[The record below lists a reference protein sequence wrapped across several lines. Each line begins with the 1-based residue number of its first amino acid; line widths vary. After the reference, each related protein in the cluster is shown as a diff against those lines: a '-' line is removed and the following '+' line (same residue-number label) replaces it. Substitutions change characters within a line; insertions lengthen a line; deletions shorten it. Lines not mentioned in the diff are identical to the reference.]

1 MPRAY
6 NRASWP
12 FRSIYIMEMTRRSR
26 ILAASRL
33 QRADRLPFFH
43 YWRHSQVGYAEREA
57 RNRGMGMCW
66 VRPSYVEV
74 LHGVQVADIFT
85 TLDGRPVVRRT
96 FTTPIGSVSYAEFRE
111 PGTGQWH
118 ANRSWKD
125 SVPWVV
131 ERLIKTPADYPVVKY
146 IVDHT
151 EYTTDYFP
159 VEQAMDWLGDE
170 GIVLDSLP
178 HSPMQTLMIDWIGSE
193 EGRFYY
199 HHEDYPDLVEE
210 LYHAICK
217 SRLPMYDIV
226 AGSPAPAAM
235 HGDNVDGWLV
245 SPALFE
251 RYLMPVYEVEA
262 ASLHAHGKLLAVHM
276 DGRLDQ
282 LKHLI
287 ARTPIDI
294 LDGLHPIPMGD
305 LRICEALDLWPEKCL
320 WLGFPGAIY
329 ELGTRET
336 QAFMLD
342 LLREVLPGERIAV
355 IMSTENLV
363 SNENLL
369 ALTAVLEHADLPLTN
384 RNISQI
390 ASKLNVPEGATHG

>member
-1 MPRAY
+1 MPA
-6 NRASWP
+6 
-12 FRSIYIMEMTRRSR
+12 EMTRRSR
-26 ILAASRL
+26 ILGASRL
-33 QRADRLPFFH
+33 QPVDRLPFFH
-43 YWRHSQVGYAEREA
+43 YWRHSQIGFAEREA

-74 LHGVQVADIFT
+74 LHDVQVADTFT

-96 FTTPIGSVSYAEFRE
+96 FTTPLGAVSYAEYRE

-125 SVPWVV
+125 SVPWLV
-131 ERLIKTPADYPVVKY
+131 ERLIKNPADYGIVKY
-146 IVDHT
+146 IVEHT
-151 EYTTDYFP
+151 EYVADYFP
-159 VEQAMDWLGDE
+159 IEQAMDWLGDE

-178 HSPMQTLMIDWIGSE
+178 HSPLQMLMIDWIGSE
-193 EGRFYY
+193 EGRFFY
-199 HHEDYPDLVEE
+199 HYADYPELVEE
-210 LYHAICK
+210 LYQAIAR
-217 SRLPMYDIV
+217 SRLALYEIV
-226 AGSPAPAAM
+226 ARSPAPAVM

-245 SPALFE
+245 SPRLFE
-251 RYLMPVYEVEA
+251 RYLMPVYEAEA
-262 ASLHAHGKLLAVHM
+262 APLHARGKLLAVHM
-276 DGRLDQ
+276 DGRLNS

-305 LRICEALDLWPEKCL
+305 LRIREALNLWPEKCL

-329 ELGTRET
+329 ELGAQET
-336 QAFMLD
+336 QTFMLD
-342 LLREVLPGERIAV
+342 LLREVIPGERLAV

-369 ALTAVLEHADLPLTN
+369 ALTAVLEDAELPLTLDG
-384 RNISQI
+384 I
-390 ASKLNVPEGATHG
+390 ARIKRKLTSH